1 MKIATVLF
9 RETLQSAF
17 GPLDWV
23 PLGDGEI
30 HRFHVPGDK
39 PGRLNGWYV
48 LFIDSIAAGAFGSW
62 KEGKTHTWCSRQPHD
77 HQEAQQIRE
86 HIEQARR
93 RRDAERLRCQYQA
106 AELALC
112 WWCKAPGANPEHA
125 YLVAKQIDPYTLRQ
139 RNDEL
144 LVPLYANGQ
153 LVNLQRIGPDG
164 SKRFLRGGK
173 VQASYSILGTVTSDQ
188 PLCICEGW
196 ATAATLHQSGYT
208 VAAAMNAGNL
218 KPVALALKARYSN
231 VPLIITGDD
240 DRQTDGNPGRTFAN
254 AAAVAAGAQVTFPDW
269 PANAP
274 LDLTDYNDLVIWRR
288 ANGLA

>member
-9 RETLQSAF
+9 RDALQSVY
-17 GPLDWV
+17 GPLDWF

-48 LFIDSIAAGAFGSW
+48 LFIDSIATGAFGSW
-62 KEGKTHTWCSRQPHD
+62 KTGNTHTWCSRQPQNQ
-77 HQEAQQIRE
+77 QEAEQVRE
-86 HIEQARR
+86 HIEQARKR
-93 RRDAERLRCQYQA
+93 REAERLRCQLQA
-106 AELALC
+106 ADLAQC
-112 WWCKAPGANPEHA
+112 WWRKALGANPEHA
-125 YLVAKQIDPYTLRQ
+125 YLMAKQVSPYTLRQ

-144 LVPLYANGQ
+144 LIPLYANGQ

-173 VQASYSILGTVTSDQ
+173 VQSSYSILGTVTPDK

-218 KPVALALKARYSN
+218 KPVALALRARY
-231 VPLIITGDD
+231 PDLQLIIAGDD
-240 DRQTDGNPGRTFAN
+240 DRQTKGNPGRTFAN
-254 AAAVAAGAQVTFPDW
+254 TAAVAAGALVTFPDW
-269 PANAP
+269 PADAP
-274 LDLTDYNDLVIWRR
+274 LELTDYNDLVVWRR
-288 ANGLA
+288 AHDLV

>member
-9 RETLQSAF
+9 REALQSVY
-17 GPLDWV
+17 GPLDWL

-62 KEGKTHTWCSRQPHD
+62 KTGTTHTWCSRQPQNL
-77 HQEAQQIRE
+77 QEAEQIRE
-86 HIEQARR
+86 HIDQARKR
-93 RRDAERLRCQYQA
+93 RETERLRCQLQA
-106 AELALC
+106 ADLAQY
-112 WWCKAPGANPEHA
+112 WGRKAPGADPEHA

-139 RNDEL
+139 RGDEL
-144 LVPLYANGQ
+144 LVPLYTNGQ

-173 VQASYSILGTVTSDQ
+173 VQSSYSILGTVTPDK
-188 PLCICEGW
+188 PLCLCEGW

-208 VAAAMNAGNL
+208 VAAAMNTGNL
-218 KPVALALKARYSN
+218 KSVALALKARYLD

-288 ANGLA
+288 AHGLA